1 MITKNNKLLKLK
13 RNIIINNDK
22 MPFGRSERPS
32 YIEINGLIYIEKDL
46 NDLMEG
52 ATLSHL
58 YVENRN
64 IEGLY
69 TLKKEELL
77 NIDIDGE
84 TALHYAVFNDDVEIC
99 KILINKNKDIVNI
112 KDIDNKTAY
121 DWAMSY
127 NEEYN
132 SHTSVCEFLKNYS

>member
-1 MITKNNKLLKLK
+1 
-13 RNIIINNDK
+13 
-22 MPFGRSERPS
+22 MPIGRSERPN
-32 YIEINGLIYIEKDL
+32 YIEVDGLIYIEKDMS
-46 NDLMEG
+46 DLVEG
-52 ATLSHL
+52 ASLSHL

-77 NIDIDGE
+77 NVDRDGE
-84 TALHYAVFNDDVEIC
+84 SALHYAAVNDDVELC
-99 KILINKNKDIVNI
+99 KILIIKNKDIVNI
-112 KDIDNKTAY
+112 KDIENKTAY

-132 SHTSVCEFLKNYS
+132 SHTSVCEFLKKYS

>member
-1 MITKNNKLLKLK
+1 MI
-13 RNIIINNDK
+13 K
-22 MPFGRSERPS
+22 MPNRQSERPS
-32 YIEINGLIYIEKDL
+32 YIEVGGLIYIEKEM
-46 NDLMEG
+46 NDLVEG
-52 ATLSHL
+52 ASLSHL

-77 NIDIDGE
+77 NVDRDGE
-84 TALHYAVFNDDVEIC
+84 TALHYAAVNDDVELC

-112 KDIDNKTAY
+112 KDIENKTAY
-121 DWAMSY
+121 DWVMSY

-132 SHTSVCEFLKNYS
+132 SHSSVCEFLKKYS

>member
-1 MITKNNKLLKLK
+1 
-13 RNIIINNDK
+13 
-22 MPFGRSERPS
+22 MPNRQSERPS
-32 YIEINGLIYIEKDL
+32 YIEVDGLIYIEKEM
-46 NDLMEG
+46 NDLVEG
-52 ATLSHL
+52 ASLSHL

-77 NIDIDGE
+77 NVDRDGE
-84 TALHYAVFNDDVEIC
+84 TALHYAAVNDDVELC

-112 KDIDNKTAY
+112 KDIEKKTAY

-132 SHTSVCEFLKNYS
+132 SHSSVCEFLKKYS

>member
-1 MITKNNKLLKLK
+1 MI
-13 RNIIINNDK
+13 K
-22 MPFGRSERPS
+22 MSMGRSERPS
-32 YIEINGLIYIEKDL
+32 YIEVDGLIYIEKDM
-46 NDLMEG
+46 NDLVEG
-52 ATLSHL
+52 ASLSHL

-77 NIDIDGE
+77 KVDSDGE
-84 TALHYAVFNDDVEIC
+84 TALHYAVVNDDVELC
-99 KILINKNKDIVNI
+99 KILINQNIQIVNI
-112 KDIDNKTAY
+112 KNVDNKTAY

-132 SHTSVCEFLKNYS
+132 SHCSVCEFLKCETNTTSHDEEIPNI